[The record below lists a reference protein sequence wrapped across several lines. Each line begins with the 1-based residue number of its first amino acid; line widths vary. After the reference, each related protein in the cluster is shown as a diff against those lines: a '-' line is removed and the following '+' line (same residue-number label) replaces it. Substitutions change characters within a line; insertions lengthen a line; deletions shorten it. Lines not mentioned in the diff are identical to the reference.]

1 MKLRG
6 RLRRFTR
13 DILAHTPFMALVLLL
28 AMLWLGFSLSVYL
41 AEDGAPGTSIT
52 SLGRA
57 LYWGVAAFST
67 AGIAD
72 APVTG
77 RAQLIGGIWI
87 VVGSVLFFGTV
98 VATITG
104 YFLRPVQRPVNQI
117 IETVELNLERL
128 EDLSVEEL
136 DLLKATVDSLIL
148 HMEGLK
154 NQRSSPSGNTQ

>member
-6 RLRRFTR
+6 RFRRFTR
-13 DILAHTPFMALVLLL
+13 DVLTHTPFVVLVLLL
-28 AMLWLGFSLSVYL
+28 MTLWVVSSVGIYL
-41 AEDGAPGTSIT
+41 AEAGAPGTSIT

-72 APVTG
+72 TPVTG

-104 YFLRPVQRPVNQI
+104 YFLRPMQRPVHQI

-136 DLLKATVDSLIL
+136 ELLKATVDSLIL

-154 NQRSSPSGNTQ
+154 NQHAGSGDDAA